1 MKRETHACAGSEGDV
16 GIISESGTTG
26 MAGSG
31 EGKIERARL
40 PRGLWLCALIITL
53 VLLLAACDSQAGG
66 ASGPPSSAAPTSTS
80 ALAGGPGPT
89 AAASPSAQATT
100 TGATGQVGF
109 NSVCSQPA
117 GVTAQLPASI
127 PAYPGARLQISQA
140 QGGNALYGLCS
151 SDGRAA
157 RRRRV
162 YHHPDERVVAGC
174 DGAKVKP
181 SPPAPRA
188 APASGPRQ
196 ADPARRARPPPA
208 FAGWRAAPT
217 SRRRRRRRSPLV

>member
-1 MKRETHACAGSEGDV
+1 MDTIRNGT
-16 GIISESGTTG
+16 SG
-26 MAGSG
+26 
-31 EGKIERARL
+31 GKIRRMRA
-40 PRGLWLCALIITL
+40 PRALWLYTLIVVL
-53 VLLLAACDSQAGG
+53 ALLLAACDSQS
-66 ASGPPSSAAPTSTS
+66 SGTSAPPSNAAPTSTS

-157 RRRRV
+157 IAAFYAAQLPAKGWGQLQASAIDSTQILTAAQGNAHV
-162 YHHPDERVVAGC
+162 VVTIQPDPLVAG
-174 DGAKVKP
+174 KTQIVI
-181 SPPAPRA
+181 
-188 APASGPRQ
+188 Q
-196 ADPARRARPPPA
+196 AT
-208 FAGWRAAPT
+208 G
-217 SRRRRRRRSPLV
+217 V

>member
-1 MKRETHACAGSEGDV
+1 V

-66 ASGPPSSAAPTSTS
+66 ASGPPSSAASTSTS
-80 ALAGGPGPT
+80 ALTGGPGPT
-89 AAASPSAQATT
+89 AVASPSAQPTT

-117 GVTAQLPASI
+117 SVTAQLPASI
-127 PAYPGARLQISQA
+127 PTYPGARLQISQA

-151 SDGRAA
+151 GDGRAA
-157 RRRRV
+157 IAAFYAAQLPPKGWQQLKQNPLSDTAIQITATQGNAHV
-162 YHHPDERVVAGC
+162 ILTVADDAQAAGVV
-174 DGAKVKP
+174 DIIIQT
-181 SPPAPRA
+181 
-188 APASGPRQ
+188 SG
-196 ADPARRARPPPA
+196 
-208 FAGWRAAPT
+208 
-217 SRRRRRRRSPLV
+217 L

>member
-1 MKRETHACAGSEGDV
+1 MDTIRNGT
-16 GIISESGTTG
+16 SG
-26 MAGSG
+26 
-31 EGKIERARL
+31 GKIRRMRA
-40 PRGLWLCALIITL
+40 PRALWLYTLIVVL
-53 VLLLAACDSQAGG
+53 ALLLAACDSQSSG
-66 ASGPPSSAAPTSTS
+66 ASAPPSNAAPTSTS

-117 GVTAQLPASI
+117 SVTAQLPASI

-157 RRRRV
+157 IAAFYAAQLPAKGWQQLTQNPLGDTFIQITATRGSAHLILTV
-162 YHHPDERVVAGC
+162 ADDAQAAGVV
-174 DGAKVKP
+174 DIIIQT
-181 SPPAPRA
+181 
-188 APASGPRQ
+188 SG
-196 ADPARRARPPPA
+196 
-208 FAGWRAAPT
+208 
-217 SRRRRRRRSPLV
+217 L